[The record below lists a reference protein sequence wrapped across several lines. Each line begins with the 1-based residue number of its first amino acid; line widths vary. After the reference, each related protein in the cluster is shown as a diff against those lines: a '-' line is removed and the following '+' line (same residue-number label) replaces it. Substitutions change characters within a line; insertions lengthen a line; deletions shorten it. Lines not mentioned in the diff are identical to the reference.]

1 MTMFPSSSSA
11 SNYQLPFPCDTN
23 QQPQLLEK
31 SSTNII
37 DQHGHENPNSIS
49 HDDHHL
55 RQYYSHYSEDHQQ
68 QAPNNFLEHDGL
80 LLSYLL
86 SQQQLLVG
94 SSSPNMNSAT
104 SHHVQVH
111 DTTEISVVA
120 SNSNKNV
127 MDRVDEGRT
136 APAATSKGCS
146 SKKKSNTSN
155 GESKNAKAPRK
166 RSSGNKDRHSKIY
179 TAQGPRDRRMR
190 LSLQIARKFF
200 DLQDMLGFDKASK
213 TIEWLFTKS
222 KTSIKELK
230 QHLNISPLAAYSCS
244 TNANATSTSTI
255 TAKMNSSTSE
265 NSEVASKI
273 QETANGDVHSIGTL
287 ERDKK
292 NRKLCVVARESRVE
306 ARARAR
312 ERTREKMMRT
322 RSGLDQYQNLRKQS
336 PDHDQ
341 VPQNPNNDQFS
352 GGHYLWSSNCPND
365 QLFEPGMMM
374 NSMVMSINHHDEKVV
389 GSTTIPSG
397 ANSED
402 YDFPSF
408 PGNWGQINNSKNIT
422 GNNVLQVDPNPS
434 NSSTMATAPP
444 TSYPLEQKPSSV
456 FMSTSSSMQEQNP
469 SSIFVTTLIAEDQN
483 PTTSSNFGTNSSIVL
498 KSHFLGN

>member
-23 QQPQLLEK
+23 QQPQLHEK

-49 HDDHHL
+49 HDDHHI

-104 SHHVQVH
+104 SHHVQAH

-120 SNSNKNV
+120 SNSNKKV
-127 MDRVDEGRT
+127 MDRVDEDRT
-136 APAATSKGCS
+136 SPAATSKGCS

-273 QETANGDVHSIGTL
+273 QETAIGDVHSIGTL
-287 ERDKK
+287 EREKK

-312 ERTREKMMRT
+312 ERTREKKMMRT
-322 RSGLDQYQNLRKQS
+322 R
-336 PDHDQ
+336 
-341 VPQNPNNDQFS
+341 S

-408 PGNWGQINNSKNIT
+408 PGNWGQFNSKNIT

-444 TSYPLEQKPSSV
+444 TPYPLEQKPSSV
-456 FMSTSSSMQEQNP
+456 FMSTSSSMQEQKP

-498 KSHFLGN
+498 QSQFLGN